1 MVQKNVWNSCQ
12 SGFRPNDSCINQL
25 ISITRNIY
33 RAFDANPSLEVQ
45 AVFLH
50 LSKTFNKV
58 WLEELS
64 YKLKNNGINGN
75 ALQLIESFLHNKC
88 QEVVLNGQSSSWPS
102 IRAGSVFG
110 PLFFLIYISALPEG
124 LTSKVKL
131 FDDDS
136 SLFSI
141 INCVSTSASALN
153 SDLLKIMDWP
163 YQWKMSFNSDRI
175 KQAKKIIFSRKR
187 NETTHPSL
195 FSNSSEIL
203 LGSNQKLLGLT
214 LDSKLWFNEHIN
226 DNIHQANKGVGLLRK
241 VQTILPRNSL
251 LTIYRSFKRPLLNYA
266 DVIYDQLLNASFYKK
281 IESVQYNAVLAITE
295 AIKGSSREKIYQEL
309 GLEYFYWRRW
319 VIRLCLLCKFFNCSA
334 TLYL

>member
-1 MVQKNVWNSCQ
+1 MVQKILLNSCQ
-12 SGFRPNDSCINQL
+12 SGLRPNDYCINQL

-75 ALQLIESFLHNKC
+75 ALQLIESFLHYKY
-88 QEVVLNGQSSSWPS
+88 QRVDLNGQSSSWPS
-102 IRAGSVFG
+102 IRAGVPQGSVLG
-110 PLFFLIYISALPEG
+110 LLFFLTYISDLPEG

-131 FDDDS
+131 FADDT

-141 INCVSTSASALN
+141 VNCVSTSALALN

-241 VQTILPRNSL
+241 LQTILPQQFTDNL
-251 LTIYRSFKRPLLNYA
+251 
-266 DVIYDQLLNASFYKK
+266 
-281 IESVQYNAVLAITE
+281 
-295 AIKGSSREKIYQEL
+295 
-309 GLEYFYWRRW
+309 
-319 VIRLCLLCKFFNCSA
+319 
-334 TLYL
+334 

>member
-1 MVQKNVWNSCQ
+1 MSPLSLCSKISEKLIFDSIFSFMTHNKLLNNCQ

-25 ISITRNIY
+25 ISITHNIY
-33 RAFDANPSLEVQ
+33 RAFDANPSFEVQ

-58 WLEELS
+58 WHEGLS
-64 YKLKNNGINGN
+64 YSLKNNGINGN

-102 IRAGSVFG
+102 KRAGSVLG
-110 PLFFLIYISALPEG
+110 PLFFLIYINALPEG

-163 YQWKMSFNSDRI
+163 YQWKMSFKSDRT
-175 KQAKKIIFSRKR
+175 KQAKKKEKILQKEKR
-187 NETTHPSL
+187 NYTSTTL
-195 FSNSSEIL
+195 FQQFWNSS
-203 LGSNQKLLGLT
+203 
-214 LDSKLWFNEHIN
+214 WFKSE
-226 DNIHQANKGVGLLRK
+226 
-241 VQTILPRNSL
+241 
-251 LTIYRSFKRPLLNYA
+251 
-266 DVIYDQLLNASFYKK
+266 ASGAY
-281 IESVQYNAVLAITE
+281 
-295 AIKGSSREKIYQEL
+295 SR
-309 GLEYFYWRRW
+309 
-319 VIRLCLLCKFFNCSA
+319 
-334 TLYL
+334 